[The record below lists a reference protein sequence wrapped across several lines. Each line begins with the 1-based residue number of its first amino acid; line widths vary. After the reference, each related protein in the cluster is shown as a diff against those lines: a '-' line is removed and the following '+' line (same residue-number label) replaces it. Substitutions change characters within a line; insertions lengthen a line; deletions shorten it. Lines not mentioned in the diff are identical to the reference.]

1 MKEFALRTLT
11 SVVFVAVM
19 VAGLL
24 VPYAAGA
31 LFLVIMA
38 QSMNEFYRMALGG
51 SFRYVTGLSILA
63 CGTAY
68 IVLYGIRAFGL
79 SAAWFA
85 APVIVL
91 LLMLAAIVLSCKV
104 EDASRIAY
112 VFVPQVIIAL
122 PLMCT
127 PYLLFPQGQMDG
139 TLLLSVFIVI
149 WLSDVGAY
157 LVGSTLGQRPGSK
170 RLAPHI
176 SPKKSWWGFFGGVIC
191 AVLIAAILHFA
202 GICKLGIWHTLALG
216 TVTSIASV
224 FGDLLESLWKRHFGV
239 KDSGKCIPGHGGM
252 YDRFDSSFAAL
263 PASFAYL
270 LIFGLI

>member
-79 SAAWFA
+79 SASWFA

-149 WLSDVGAY
+149 
-157 LVGSTLGQRPGSK
+157 
-170 RLAPHI
+170 
-176 SPKKSWWGFFGGVIC
+176 
-191 AVLIAAILHFA
+191 
-202 GICKLGIWHTLALG
+202 
-216 TVTSIASV
+216 
-224 FGDLLESLWKRHFGV
+224 
-239 KDSGKCIPGHGGM
+239 
-252 YDRFDSSFAAL
+252 
-263 PASFAYL
+263 
-270 LIFGLI
+270 